1 MRKTNS
7 YVPCIYGNVLGYGK
21 FTSYV
26 VLCRIKM
33 ERPVI
38 SYLQKLVLYETKARF
53 YIVGSNKTETKFR
66 VLKID
71 RTEPRE
77 LVVHDDKVEYSK
89 TEIRNI
95 LTMINVGNQTPLARR
110 GGVGLT
116 KTVSAFGIVGFIRFL
131 EGYYVI
137 LVTKRRKVALIG
149 PHTIYKIEDTS
160 MLYIP
165 NDTVRFFHP
174 EESRYV
180 RMFQNV
186 DLSSNFYFSYSYDLT
201 HTLQYNMTPS
211 LEPGHQPHFD
221 SMPSPVAGNQ
231 EFLEDI
237 VARVRSPR
245 PPGMSTPG
253 EDGGLLRDMNSI
265 PRTTQLNQSMDGS
278 PRPGGETVYGVRNK
292 PCEKFVWNK
301 HLLKGV
307 MEVVHPDWIIYFTN
321 GFVGQSNVNVYGK
334 PIYLTL
340 IGRRSNQ
347 YAGTRFLKRGAN
359 SEGAVANEIETEQ
372 IVHDAS
378 VTFLEHGKVTSFT
391 QMRGSIPLFWSQ
403 DIAKMV
409 PKPPIMLDKRDPYA
423 HSAGL
428 HFNQVLLR
436 NGAPVIVLNL
446 VKMREKKRHESILSD
461 EFIDTINY
469 LNQFLPP
476 EHTIQYIGFDMA
488 RVNKRKDTD
497 VLVRLAKIAKYC
509 IKQTGFFLSMPPA
522 QAQVVLKDEEFKGIQ
537 GHRTATGLRQTG
549 IVRTNCVDCLDRTNT
564 AQFAVGRCAMAYQL
578 YALNV
583 IDKPHLEFDTDC
595 LRMLEDLYE
604 DHGDTMAL
612 QYGGSQLVHR
622 IKGYRKISPWTSHS
636 RDIMQTLSRY
646 YSNAFSDLEKQQ
658 AYNLF
663 LGVFAPKDGDLNL
676 WELPTDYYLHNRNAL
691 TFTRL
696 KHRSYSQWWDLP
708 VCRSLPLSSEE
719 ESKSL
724 TTELLPVSKGEKDER
739 VNAFFEY
746 YRPFELTSLDDHYC
760 MSMTSSIK
768 DFMPKGASDP
778 SPFHLRRIAATAANP
793 AQQDKSGQEANPNIS
808 GKDSTS
814 SVTSQGSEGS
824 TSSTDDSDMEG
835 DVNLGSDSSSP
846 YDSESESNYVS
857 FQDLFPSMKKVYNTD
872 ITDLNKRDKKLYERY
887 VEIQQG
893 YREPET
899 SDPSRST
906 NGVKQSRVKPGLDV
920 YPISAFKLDSTY
932 GVEPPPVS
940 RLSQDIYAAYVLRGL
955 HGAGPPTKADK
966 ITYAKYV
973 SHKYM

>member
-1 MRKTNS
+1 
-7 YVPCIYGNVLGYGK
+7 
-21 FTSYV
+21 
-26 VLCRIKM
+26 M

-77 LVVHDDKVEYSK
+77 LVVNDDKVEYSK

-95 LTMINVGNQTPLARR
+95 LTMINVGNQTPMARR

-211 LEPGHQPHFD
+211 LDPYQQPRFD
-221 SMPSPVAGNQ
+221 SMPSPGVGNQ

-245 PPGMSTPG
+245 SPGMSTPA
-253 EDGGLLRDMNSI
+253 EDEAALGDMNYI
-265 PRTTQLNQSMDGS
+265 PRSNHINQSTESS
-278 PRPGGETVYGVRNK
+278 PKPGDETVYGVRNK
-292 PCEKFVWNK
+292 PSEKFVWNR
-301 HLLKGV
+301 HLLTGM

-347 YAGTRFLKRGAN
+347 YAGTRFLKRGTN
-359 SEGAVANEIETEQ
+359 SEGGVANEIETEQ

-409 PKPPIMLDKRDPYA
+409 PKPPIMLDKRDPFA
-423 HSAGL
+423 HAAGL
-428 HFNQVLLR
+428 HFNQVLQR
-436 NGAPVIVLNL
+436 SGAPVIVLNL
-446 VKMREKKRHESILSD
+446 VKTREKKRHESILSD

-476 EHTIQYIGFDMA
+476 DHTIHYIGFDMA

-497 VLVRLAKIAKYC
+497 VLVRLARIAKYC
-509 IKQTGFFLSMPPA
+509 LKQTGFFLSMPPS

-537 GHRTATGLRQTG
+537 GHRSATGLRQTG

-663 LGVFAPKDGDLNL
+663 LGVFEPKDGDLNL
-676 WELPTDYYLHNRNAL
+676 WELPTDYYLHNQNAL

-696 KHRSYSQWWDLP
+696 KHRSYSQWWELP
-708 VCRSLPLSSEE
+708 VCHSLPLSSEE
-719 ESKSL
+719 ESKSS
-724 TTELLPVSKGEKDER
+724 TVDLLPVTKGERDER

-778 SPFHLRRIAATAANP
+778 SPFHLRRIAAASTNT
-793 AQQDKSGQEANPNIS
+793 AQQDKSGVATFHRNQSSTQLSFITRQDANPNIS

-814 SVTSQGSEGS
+814 SITSQGSEGS

-857 FQDLFPSMKKVYNTD
+857 FKDLFPSMKKVYNTD

-893 YREPET
+893 FREPET
-899 SDPSRST
+899 SDPDQSIFCI
-906 NGVKQSRVKPGLDV
+906 KQRRVKPGLDI

-940 RLSQDIYAAYVLRGL
+940 RLSQDIYTAYVQRGQ